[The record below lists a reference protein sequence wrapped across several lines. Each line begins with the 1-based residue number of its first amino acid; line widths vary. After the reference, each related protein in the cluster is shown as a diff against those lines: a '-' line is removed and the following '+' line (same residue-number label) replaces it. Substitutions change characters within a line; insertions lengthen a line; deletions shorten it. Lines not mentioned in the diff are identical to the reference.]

1 MTQAE
6 LGPLLAAV
14 NASLNGLAGLLLVTG
29 LIFIKQRNVATHRL
43 CMGSA
48 FIVSVLFLVSY
59 LTRFYLTGVHR
70 YPGTGTIRMIY
81 LTILFSHTTL
91 AAMTPFL
98 AIRTLY
104 LALKGRFD
112 AHKRIARITWPIWMY
127 VSVTGVV
134 VYWMLYRPLN

>member
-1 MTQAE
+1 MEEEIERAKKMGISDIHRV
-6 LGPLLAAV
+6 LGLKDLARGQDVMFA
-14 NASLNGLAGLLLVTG
+14 A
-29 LIFIKQRNVATHRL
+29 
-43 CMGSA
+43 
-48 FIVSVLFLVSY
+48 
-59 LTRFYLTGVHR
+59 TGVTSGDFLKGVR
-70 YPGTGTIRMIY
+70 FFGGGATTQSVVMRSKSGTIRMIY

>member
-6 LGPLLAAV
+6 LGGLLAAT

-29 LIFIKQRNVATHRL
+29 LVFIRKKNVAVHRF

-48 FIVSVLFLVSY
+48 FAVSILFLASY

-70 YPGTGTIRMIY
+70 YPGIGPIRTIY

-91 AAMTPFL
+91 AAVTPFL

-104 LALKGRFD
+104 LALKGRFE
-112 AHKRIARITWPIWMY
+112 AHRKIARITWPVWMY

-134 VYWMLYRPLN
+134 VYWMLYRPLI